1 MQRVQRWAAE
11 TALCPENSNIRHNI
25 ANKKIGLQV
34 ASKFLMTA
42 QWDMRE
48 ELGPQGNK
56 ISQQYCLIRG
66 NSTCVIYPE
75 PTEFIRSS

>member
-48 ELGPQGNK
+48 ELGP
-56 ISQQYCLIRG
+56 
-66 NSTCVIYPE
+66 
-75 PTEFIRSS
+75 